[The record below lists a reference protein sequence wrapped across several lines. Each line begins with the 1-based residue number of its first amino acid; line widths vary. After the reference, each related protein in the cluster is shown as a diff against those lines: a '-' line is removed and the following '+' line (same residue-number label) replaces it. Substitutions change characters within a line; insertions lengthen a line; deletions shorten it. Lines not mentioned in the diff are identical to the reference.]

1 MTLTTESKF
10 ELIHSKIARSLKE
23 ALFKESIT
31 PEGEKPVR
39 MELHVPYNQIRPD
52 EETEDTAT
60 ATVTYV
66 VWCPSEKKHTVNIK
80 FNYDKHGK
88 FIRNSMVYV

>member
-1 MTLTTESKF
+1 MR
-10 ELIHSKIARSLKE
+10 SKIARSLKE
-23 ALFKESIT
+23 TLFKEAVS

-52 EETEDTAT
+52 DENENSAT

-66 VWCPSEKKHTVNIK
+66 VWCPSEKKHSVNIK
-80 FNYDKHGK
+80 FNYDKYGK